1 MTLYSQ
7 CKDFIREGGERDV
20 EAGTQKEMG
29 RSPFAQVIVD
39 IVHEN
44 VARTFSYRIP
54 EGMQLSVGQRV
65 EVPFA
70 RMIKEGVVVG
80 FTEDCDVPPEKLRD
94 VRAPLEDYAAVLP
107 PLLTLARQM
116 AENAHCPLAE
126 TLRLMLPAEM
136 RGGRVHIKTQQAA
149 QLAIPRSEVDAAVE
163 SQGRSQKRR
172 MLLNLLR
179 DGDVHSVEELKLLV
193 RDSLAPLRQLE
204 ELGYVRLV
212 KTEVLRRPAGEEC
225 GEVIDPLLTPYQ
237 QEAIDL
243 VLPDLRDGQGKYLLH
258 GVTGSGKTE
267 VFIRLVR
274 HVLAMGRAAIIL
286 VPEIALTPQMVSWFR
301 ARFGDTAAVL
311 HSRLSAGERFDEWRR
326 IRHGQAR
333 VVIGARSAI
342 FAPCEQLGLI
352 VVDEEHETTYLSD
365 RHPRYDAREVAAWRA
380 DNEGATLLLASAT
393 PSILSFAKARRGDYT
408 LLEMPHRVNNRP
420 MPHVDVVDM
429 RREIDAGNRSLFSGL
444 LMHKLKQCMARGEQ
458 AMLLMNR
465 RGYNSFVSCRSCGLT
480 MKCPNC
486 DVALTYHLAGGDGR
500 LHCHYCGYMTDTP
513 TTCPECA
520 SKYIRF
526 FGAGTQKVED
536 ELRKLLPGVPI
547 ARMDIDTTSGKE
559 GHAKILDEFR
569 SGRARILVGTQMIAK
584 GLDFPKVTLVGVVAA
599 DMTLNLPDYRSRE
612 RTFQLLTQVAGRA
625 GRGNIPGEVVVQTY
639 KPEDE
644 IIEAA
649 ARQDYRAF
657 FELEFSRRRTGLYPP
672 FTILARLL
680 VESTSELNARKAAEA
695 LHARCSMLLDSRPAW
710 KKRVLMMLL
719 DQPGVKVLR
728 GKSRWHVMFKLLVN
742 PATEEFVA
750 ALTDMAREPHEGAEV
765 YFEYNPTTMM

>member
-1 MTLYSQ
+1 MY
-7 CKDFIREGGERDV
+7 
-20 EAGTQKEMG
+20 
-29 RSPFAQVIVD
+29 AQVIVD

-44 VARTFSYRIP
+44 VAGSSTHPKTFSYRVP
-54 EGMQLSVGQRV
+54 DGMHLSIGQRV

-70 RMIKEGVVVG
+70 RMIKEGIVVG
-80 FTEDCDVPPEKLRD
+80 FTEECDVPPEKLRD
-94 VRAPLEDYAAVLP
+94 VRAPLEDYPAVLP
-107 PLLTLARQM
+107 PLLRLAQYM
-116 AENAHCPLAE
+116 AQETHCPLAE

-136 RGGRVHIKTQQAA
+136 RGGRVNIKTQPVA
-149 QLAIPRSEVDAAVE
+149 QLAIPTDEVDAAIE
-163 SQGRSQKRR
+163 KQGRSQKRR

-179 DGDVHSVEELKLLV
+179 DGEVHPVEELRILV
-193 RDSLAPLRQLE
+193 RDPMEPLKLLE
-204 ELGYVRLV
+204 EIGLIRLM
-212 KTEVLRRPAGEEC
+212 KEEVLRRPAGDDC
-225 GEVIDPLLTPYQ
+225 DKVIDPSLTGHQ
-237 QEAIDL
+237 QEVLDT
-243 VLPDLRDGQGKYLLH
+243 VLPSLRMGQGKYLLH

-274 HVLAMGRAAIIL
+274 HVLAMGRSAIIL

-326 IRHGQAR
+326 IRHGQAK
-333 VVIGARSAI
+333 VVIGARSAV
-342 FAPCEQLGLI
+342 FAPCEDLGII

-365 RHPRYDAREVAAWRA
+365 RHPRYDARDVAAYRA
-380 DNEGATLLLASAT
+380 QHEGATLLLASAT

-408 LLEMPHRVNNRP
+408 LLEMPHRVGDRP
-420 MPHVDVVDM
+420 MPQVAVVDM
-429 RREIDAGNRSLFSGL
+429 RKEIENGNRSVFSGL
-444 LMHKLKQCMARGEQ
+444 LQQKLKDCMARSEQ

-465 RGYNSFVSCRSCGLT
+465 RGYNSFVNCRSCGLT

-486 DVALTYHLAGGDGR
+486 DVALTYHMVGGDGK

-536 ELRKLLPGVPI
+536 ELKKLFPNVTV
-547 ARMDIDTTSGKE
+547 ARMDVDTTSGKE

-625 GRGNIPGEVVVQTY
+625 GRGTIPGEVVIQTY

-644 IIEAA
+644 IIQASA
-649 ARQDYRAF
+649 SQDYRSF
-657 FELEFSRRRTGLYPP
+657 FEMEFSRRRTGLYPP

-680 VESTSELNARKAAEA
+680 VESHAELSAHKAAEA
-695 LHARCSMLLDSRPAW
+695 LYNRCQQMLEQHPAW
-710 KKRVLMMLL
+710 KKRTLMMLL

-728 GKSRWHVMFKLLVN
+728 GKSRWHVMFKLLVH
-742 PATEEFVA
+742 PQTEEFVA
-750 ALTDMAREPHEGAEV
+750 ALTDMARESYDGAEV

>member
-1 MTLYSQ
+1 MY
-7 CKDFIREGGERDV
+7 
-20 EAGTQKEMG
+20 
-29 RSPFAQVIVD
+29 AQVIVD

-44 VARTFSYRIP
+44 VAHTFSYRIP
-54 EGMQLSVGQRV
+54 AGMQLSVGQRV

-70 RMIKEGVVVG
+70 RMVKEGVIVG
-80 FTEDCDVPPEKLRD
+80 FCDTCDVAPEKLRD
-94 VRAPLEDYAAVLP
+94 IRGPLEDYPAVLP
-107 PLLTLARQM
+107 QLLKLAQRM
-116 AENAHCPLAE
+116 AEEAHCPLAE

-136 RGGRVHIKTQQAA
+136 RGGRVNVKTQPAA
-149 QLAIPRSEVDAAVE
+149 QLAIPADEVEAAMK

-179 DGDVHSVEELKLLV
+179 DGEIHPVEELRMLV
-193 RDSLAPLRQLE
+193 RDPMEALNTLE
-204 ELGYVRLV
+204 ALGLVRLSRQ
-212 KTEVLRRPAGEEC
+212 EILRRPAGDD
-225 GEVIDPLLTPYQ
+225 GDKVIDPPLTDHQ
-237 QEAIDL
+237 QEVLDV
-243 VLPDLRDGQGKYLLH
+243 VLPELRAGQGKYLLH

-274 HVLAMGRAAIIL
+274 HVLAMGKSAIIL

-301 ARFGDTAAVL
+301 GRFGDTAAVL

-326 IRHGQAR
+326 IRQGRAR
-333 VVIGARSAI
+333 VVIGARSAV
-342 FAPCEQLGLI
+342 FAPCENLGVI
-352 VVDEEHETTYLSD
+352 VVDEEHEATYLSD

-380 DNEGATLLLASAT
+380 ENEGATLLLASAT

-408 LLEMPHRVNNRP
+408 LLEMPCRVNHRP
-420 MPHVDVVDM
+420 MPQVTVVDM
-429 RREIDAGNRSLFSGL
+429 RREIENGNRSVFSGT
-444 LMHKLKQCMARGEQ
+444 MMQKLKDCMARGEQ

-486 DVALTYHLAGGDGR
+486 DVALTYHLSGGDGR
-500 LHCHYCGYMTDTP
+500 LHCHYCGYITDTP
-513 TTCPECA
+513 ATCPECA

-536 ELRKLLPGVPI
+536 ELKKLLPGIPV
-547 ARMDIDTTSGKE
+547 ARMDVDTTSGKE

-625 GRGNIPGEVVVQTY
+625 GRGSIPGEVVIQTY

-644 IIEAA
+644 IIQAA
-649 ARQDYRAF
+649 ASQDYRAF

-680 VESTSELNARKAAEA
+680 VESASELNARKAAEA
-695 LHARCSMLLDSRPAW
+695 LHARCQTLLEGHPAW

-750 ALTDMAREPHEGAEV
+750 ALTELAREPVPGAEV

>member
-1 MTLYSQ
+1 MY
-7 CKDFIREGGERDV
+7 
-20 EAGTQKEMG
+20 
-29 RSPFAQVIVD
+29 AQVIVD

-54 EGMQLSVGQRV
+54 EGMALSVGQRV

-80 FTEDCDVPPEKLRD
+80 FTEECDVAPEKIREI
-94 VRAPLEDYAAVLP
+94 RAPLEEYAAVLP
-107 PLLTLARQM
+107 PLLQLARQM
-116 AENAHCPLAE
+116 AEDAHCPLAE

-136 RGGRVHIKTQQAA
+136 RGGRVTVKTQPVA
-149 QLAIPRSEVDAAVE
+149 QLAIPRARLEAAIE
-163 SQGRSQKRR
+163 QQGRSQKRR

-179 DGDVHSVEELKLLV
+179 DGEVHPVEELRLLV
-193 RDSLAPLRQLE
+193 RDPMEPLHQLE
-204 ELGYVRLV
+204 EAGLIRLM
-212 KTEVLRRPAGEEC
+212 KAEVLRRPAGDEDC
-225 GEVIDPLLTPYQ
+225 GTVIDPPLTPYQ
-237 QEAIDL
+237 QEALDV
-243 VLPDLRDGQGKYLLH
+243 VLPDLKAGQGKYLLH

-274 HVLAMGRAAIIL
+274 HVLALGKSAVIL

-301 ARFGDTAAVL
+301 SRFGDTAAVL

-326 IRHGQAR
+326 IRQGRAR

-342 FAPCEQLGLI
+342 FAPCEQLGII

-365 RHPRYDAREVAAWRA
+365 RHPRYDVREVAAWRA
-380 DNEGATLLLASAT
+380 QNEGATLLLASAT
-393 PSILSFAKARRGDYT
+393 PSILSFARARRGDYT
-408 LLEMPHRVNNRP
+408 LLEMPHRVNDRP

-429 RREIDAGNRSLFSGL
+429 RQEMDKGNRSIFSGL
-444 LMHKLKQCMARGEQ
+444 LMQKLRDCMARGEQ

-486 DVALTYHLAGGDGR
+486 DVALTYHMVGLPRAQGTSQTLVAPRHDLNGGDGR

-520 SKYIRF
+520 SKYIRY

-536 ELRKLLPGVPI
+536 ELKKLLPGVTI
-547 ARMDIDTTSGKE
+547 ARMDVDTTSGKE

-625 GRGNIPGEVVVQTY
+625 GRGQIPGEVVIQTY

-644 IIEAA
+644 IIQAA
-649 ARQDYRAF
+649 ASQDYRAF
-657 FELEFSRRRTGLYPP
+657 FEMEFSRRRTGLYPP

-680 VESTSELNARKAAEA
+680 VESPAAQSAYKTADA
-695 LHARCSMLLDSRPAW
+695 LHRRCQQLLDAHPQW

-728 GKSRWHVMFKLLVN
+728 GKTRWHVMFKLLVN

-750 ALTDMAREPHEGAEV
+750 ALTDLAREPQDGAEV

>member
-1 MTLYSQ
+1 MY
-7 CKDFIREGGERDV
+7 
-20 EAGTQKEMG
+20 
-29 RSPFAQVIVD
+29 AQVIVD

-44 VARTFSYRIP
+44 VAGSSTHPKTFSYRVP
-54 EGMQLSVGQRV
+54 DGMDLSIGQRV

-70 RMIKEGVVVG
+70 RMIKEGIVVG
-80 FTEDCDVPPEKLRD
+80 FTEECDVPPEKLRD
-94 VRAPLEDYAAVLP
+94 VRAPLEDYPAVLP
-107 PLLTLARQM
+107 PLLSLAQYM
-116 AENAHCPLAE
+116 AQEAHCPLAE

-136 RGGRVHIKTQQAA
+136 RGGRVNIKTQPVA
-149 QLAIPRSEVDAAVE
+149 QLAIPLEEVDAAIE
-163 SQGRSQKRR
+163 KQGRSQKRR

-179 DGDVHSVEELKLLV
+179 DGEVHPVEELRILV
-193 RDSLAPLRQLE
+193 RDPMEPLKLLE
-204 ELGYVRLV
+204 EIGLIRLM
-212 KTEVLRRPAGEEC
+212 KEEVLRRPAGDDC
-225 GEVIDPLLTPYQ
+225 DKVIDPPLTGHQ
-237 QEAIDL
+237 QEVL
-243 VLPDLRDGQGKYLLH
+243 NTVLPSLRMGQGKYLLH

-274 HVLAMGRAAIIL
+274 HVLAMGRSAIIL

-326 IRHGQAR
+326 IRHGQAK
-333 VVIGARSAI
+333 VVIGARSAV
-342 FAPCEQLGLI
+342 FAPCENLGII

-365 RHPRYDAREVAAWRA
+365 RHPRYDARDVAAYRA
-380 DNEGATLLLASAT
+380 QHEGATLLLASAT

-408 LLEMPHRVNNRP
+408 LLEMPHRVGDRP
-420 MPHVDVVDM
+420 MPQVTVVDM
-429 RREIDAGNRSLFSGL
+429 RKEIENGNRSVFSGL
-444 LMHKLKQCMARGEQ
+444 LQQKLKDCMARGEQ

-465 RGYNSFVSCRSCGLT
+465 RGYNSFVNCRSCGLT

-486 DVALTYHLAGGDGR
+486 DVAMTYHMVGGDGK

-536 ELRKLLPGVPI
+536 ELKKLFPNVTV
-547 ARMDIDTTSGKE
+547 ARMDVDTTSGKE

-625 GRGNIPGEVVVQTY
+625 GRGTIPGEVVIQTY

-644 IIEAA
+644 IIQASA
-649 ARQDYRAF
+649 SQDYRAF
-657 FELEFSRRRTGLYPP
+657 FEMEFSRRRTGLYPP

-680 VESTSELNARKAAEA
+680 VESSREQDAHKTAEA
-695 LHARCSMLLDSRPAW
+695 LYNRCQQMLEQNPAW
-710 KKRVLMMLL
+710 KKRTLMMLL

-728 GKSRWHVMFKLLVN
+728 GKSRWHVMFKLLVH
-742 PATEEFVA
+742 PSTEEFVA
-750 ALTDMAREPHEGAEV
+750 MLTELARDPIEGAEV

>member
-1 MTLYSQ
+1 MDAMPKT
-7 CKDFIREGGERDV
+7 E
-20 EAGTQKEMG
+20 TG
-29 RSPFAQVIVD
+29 RRQEETNRRPYAQVIVD

-54 EGMQLSVGQRV
+54 PGMRLSVGQRV

-70 RMIKEGVVVG
+70 RLIKEGVVIG

-94 VRAPLEDYAAVLP
+94 VRAPLEDYPAVLP
-107 PLLTLARQM
+107 QLLTLARQM
-116 AENAHCPLAE
+116 AETAHCPLAE

-136 RGGRVHIKTQQAA
+136 RGGRVHIKTQPVV
-149 QLAIPRSEVDAAVE
+149 QLAIPVHQVDAAIE
-163 SQGRSQKRR
+163 KQGRSQKRR

-179 DGDVHSVEELKLLV
+179 DGAEHPVSELRILIRDPMEPLNILAENGLV
-193 RDSLAPLRQLE
+193 R
-204 ELGYVRLV
+204 LGQA
-212 KTEVLRRPAGEEC
+212 EVLRRPGGEEAPDK
-225 GEVIDPLLTPYQ
+225 VIDPPLTPYQ
-237 QEAIDL
+237 QEAMDV
-243 VLPDLRDGQGKYLLH
+243 VLPNLQAGRGKYLLH

-274 HVLAMGRAAIIL
+274 HVLAMGKSAIIL

-342 FAPCEQLGLI
+342 FAPCENLGLI

-365 RHPRYDAREVAAWRA
+365 RHPRYDARDVAACRA
-380 DNEGATLLLASAT
+380 ENEGATLLLASAT
-393 PSILSFAKARRGDYT
+393 PSILSFARARRGDYT
-408 LLEMPHRVNNRP
+408 LLEMPHRVHDRP

-429 RREIDAGNRSLFSGL
+429 RREIENGNRSMFSGL
-444 LMHKLKQCMARGEQ
+444 LLQKLRDCMARGEQ

-486 DVALTYHLAGGDGR
+486 DVTLTYHMVGGDGR

-513 TTCPECA
+513 TSCPECA

-536 ELRKLLPGVPI
+536 ELQKLLPGVTV
-547 ARMDIDTTSGKE
+547 ARMDVDTTSGKE

-612 RTFQLLTQVAGRA
+612 RTFQPLTQVAGRA
-625 GRGNIPGEVVVQTY
+625 GRGSIPGSVVIQTY

-644 IIEAA
+644 IIQAA
-649 ARQDYRAF
+649 AQQDYRAF

-680 VESTSELNARKAAEA
+680 VESPSELNARKAAET
-695 LHARCSMLLDSRPAW
+695 LYARCQALLESHPAW
-710 KKRVLMMLL
+710 KKRTLMMLL

-742 PATEEFVA
+742 PATEELVA
-750 ALTDMAREPHEGAEV
+750 ALTDLAREPQDGAEV